1 MKFNN
6 EFYNQI
12 KDAAMGTIIAP
23 TYAILSMGYFEI
35 KLYSI
40 CTLKYRELLAEH
52 IKENWNRFLVDCYI
66 VLRRLAK
73 LVLKSYYSL

>member
-12 KDAAMGTIIAP
+12 KDSAMVTIFAT
-23 TYAILSMGYFEI
+23 TYATLSMGYFEM

-40 CTLKYRELLAEH
+40 CTFKYQEILAEH
-52 IKENWNRFLVDCYI
+52 IKENWNIF
-66 VLRRLAK
+66 RLPGK
-73 LVLKSYYSL
+73 QC